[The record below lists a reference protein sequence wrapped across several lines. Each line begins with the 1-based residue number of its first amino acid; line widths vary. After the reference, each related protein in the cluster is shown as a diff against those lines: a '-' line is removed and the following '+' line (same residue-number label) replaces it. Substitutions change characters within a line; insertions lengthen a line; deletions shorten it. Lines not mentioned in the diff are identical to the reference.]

1 MPVSNCVIGLLVD
14 YAAWLPAAV
23 GSPAEVAAADSRRH
37 GWACKLQDNFG
48 DFGDEIFI
56 LFFILCSYVSSSA
69 SSDIWVK
76 ILSGTRISR
85 PWARKLPPPA

>member
-14 YAAWLPAAV
+14 YAAWLAAAV

-56 LFFILCSYVSSSA
+56 LFFILFSSA
-69 SSDIWVK
+69 AAHPLALFWVK
-76 ILSGTRISR
+76 ILNGTRISR